1 MKIALSIAP
10 PYGEASD
17 SGSAAEPR
25 GCPPSMD
32 EPVNDHTGPDDL
44 PRLPFDRQDPL
55 DVPAAY
61 RALQADEPVARVR
74 TATGDV
80 AWLVSGYEEAR
91 QAFADRRLGRSA
103 PDPDRAARISNSVI
117 LGGPIGDI
125 ETEKTQHERMR
136 RLLTPVFSARRMA
149 ALAPHVQELVDGLLD
164 RMAEGPRPAD
174 LRQVLSLPLPVLVI
188 CELLGVPYGDREH
201 FRALAETM
209 TDLTDRER
217 SAAALTELGEY
228 TRKIIGAKRENPAG
242 DVFSDLATMDA
253 PDEEIATLAAG
264 LLFAGHETTVNRIDY
279 GVLLLLAN
287 PGQRDALIADPSL
300 VNTAVEEILRVAA
313 PGNHG
318 MPRYAHEDVTV
329 GGVTI
334 RRGEAV
340 VISTT
345 AANRDAR
352 VFADP
357 DRFDVSR
364 DTDDPHLA
372 FGYAARYCIGAS
384 LARIELRA
392 VFGTLFQR
400 FPTLALAVP
409 AEELVT
415 RENSLTGG
423 FEGIPVT
430 W

>member
-1 MKIALSIAP
+1 
-10 PYGEASD
+10 
-17 SGSAAEPR
+17 
-25 GCPPSMD
+25 MD
-32 EPVNDHTGPDDL
+32 DRVNDHTGHTGPDDL
-44 PRLPFDRQDPL
+44 PKLPFDRETPL
-55 DVPAAY
+55 DVPQMY
-61 RALQADEPVARVR
+61 RTLQNSEPVTRVR
-74 TATGDV
+74 TPTGDV

-91 QAFADRRLGRSA
+91 QAFADRRLGRSS
-103 PDPDRAARISNSVI
+103 PDPERAARISNSA
-117 LGGPIGDI
+117 LFGGPMGNV
-125 ETEKTQHERMR
+125 ETEKAQHERMR
-136 RLLTPVFSARRMA
+136 RLLTPAFSARRMS
-149 ALAPHVQELVDGLLD
+149 ALGPHVQELVDGLLD
-164 RMAEGPRPAD
+164 RLAGQPRPAD
-174 LRQVLSLPLPVLVI
+174 LREGLSLPLPVLVI

-201 FRALAETM
+201 FRRLADAM
-209 TDLTDRER
+209 TDLEDRER
-217 SAAALTELGEY
+217 AGAAIAELGKY
-228 TRKIIGAKRENPAG
+228 TKEIILSKRAHPAD

-253 PDEEIATLAAG
+253 PDAEIAALAAG

-287 PGQRDALIADPSL
+287 PEQRDALIADPSL
-300 VNTAVEEILRVAA
+300 ADTAVEEILRMAA

-334 RRGEAV
+334 KRGEAV

-345 AANRDAR
+345 AANRDERA
-352 VFADP
+352 FADP
-357 DRFDVSR
+357 DRFDIAR
-364 DTDDPHLA
+364 ELDDPHLS

-384 LARIELRA
+384 LARIELRS

-409 AEELVT
+409 VEELIE

-423 FEGIPVT
+423 FECIPIT

>member
-1 MKIALSIAP
+1 
-10 PYGEASD
+10 
-17 SGSAAEPR
+17 
-25 GCPPSMD
+25 MD
-32 EPVNDHTGPDDL
+32 DHAYDHTGHDDL
-44 PRLPFDRQDPL
+44 PRLPFDRKDPL
-55 DVPAAY
+55 DVPAMY
-61 RALQADEPVARVR
+61 RTLQTGEPVTRVR

-91 QAFADRRLGRSA
+91 QAFADRHLGRSA
-103 PDPDRAARISNSVI
+103 PDPDRAARISNSALI
-117 LGGPIGDI
+117 GGPMGDI
-125 ETEKTQHERMR
+125 ETEKTRHERMR
-136 RLLTPVFSARRMA
+136 RMLTPAFSARRMA
-149 ALAPHVQELVDGLLD
+149 ALAPHVQNLVDGLLD
-164 RMAEGPRPAD
+164 RMAEGPRPTD
-174 LRQVLSLPLPVLVI
+174 LRQALSLPLPVLVI

-201 FRALAETM
+201 FRALADAM
-209 TDLTDRER
+209 TDLADRER
-217 SAAALTELGEY
+217 SAAALAELGEY
-228 TRKIIGAKRENPAG
+228 TRKIIVAKRDNPAG
-242 DVFSDLATMDA
+242 DVFSDLAALDA
-253 PDEEIATLAAG
+253 PDEEIAALSAG

-279 GVLLLLAN
+279 GTLLLLAN
-287 PGQRDALIADPSL
+287 PAQRDALVADPSL
-300 VNTAVEEILRVAA
+300 VGSAVEEILRVAA
-313 PGNHG
+313 PSNHG

-329 GGVTI
+329 GGKAI

-357 DRFDVSR
+357 DRFDISR
-364 DTDDPHLA
+364 GLDEPHLA

-409 AEELVT
+409 AEELVQ

-423 FEGIPVT
+423 FERIPVT